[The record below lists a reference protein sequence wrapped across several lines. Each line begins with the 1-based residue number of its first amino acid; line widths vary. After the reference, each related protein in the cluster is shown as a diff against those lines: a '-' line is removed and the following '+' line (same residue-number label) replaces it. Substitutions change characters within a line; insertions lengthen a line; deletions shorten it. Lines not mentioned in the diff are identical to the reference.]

1 MRRRI
6 LVAEDNDSARM
17 ILADLCRVLGYD
29 VDAVA
34 HGLAAV
40 EACREVAYDVVLM
53 DCQMPVLGGLDA
65 TRAIRACEG
74 TRRTVIIA
82 VTGDGDRDACR
93 AAGMDD
99 YLAKPVR
106 PQQLRAALARWL
118 GVDAPT
124 SRSETS
130 APRTSQT
137 PP

>member
-1 MRRRI
+1 MASAMRRRI

-29 VDAVA
+29 VD
-34 HGLAAV
+34 
-40 EACREVAYDVVLM
+40 EVAYDVVLM

-130 APRTSQT
+130 SPRTSQT